1 MKQTNAVLR
10 FVVCVDAGDYPA
22 SLAQWK
28 IYRLMPD
35 PDAAAHRQVRVVDES
50 GEDYLFPSACF
61 KPVRLPP
68 ELGRLF
74 PRVGRVGQSRTASRR
89 AQG

>member
-1 MKQTNAVLR
+1 MKQTKTTRR
-10 FVVCVDAGDYPA
+10 FVVCVDPGDYPA

-28 IYRLMPD
+28 IYRLLPD
-35 PDAAAHRQVRVVDES
+35 PDAAAHGQVRVVDES
-50 GEDYLFPSACF
+50 GEDYLFPNTCF

-74 PRVGRVGQSRTASRR
+74 PRVGRVRQNRTASRR

>member
-1 MKQTNAVLR
+1 MTVAVSEAIWGAAPL
-10 FVVCVDAGDYPA
+10 GDCFARYA
-22 SLAQWK
+22 RS
-28 IYRLMPD
+28 R
-35 PDAAAHRQVRVVDES
+35 AAHRQVRVVDES

>member
-1 MKQTNAVLR
+1 MKHTKAARR

-28 IYRLMPD
+28 IYRLLPD
-35 PDAAAHRQVRVVDES
+35 PDARTHRQIRVVDES

-61 KPVRLPP
+61 KPLRLPP

-74 PRVGRVGQSRTASRR
+74 PRGARVRQRASRR